1 MDFASRFVA
10 GFVSGQ
16 IRRLRFFL
24 GALGVMGMATG
35 LWSIY
40 SGTVHS
46 ANGVEASAVL
56 LERSDRCKAE
66 FQIKGESRSNVAMPC
81 EEAYALLKMAGSK
94 KVRVTKKTFA
104 TVRYPMADGSEHTA
118 TVEESTVHTRS
129 LPIGGRFDAVYD
141 PQNPG
146 DVRAKLSLAQI
157 EYNLLFIGGGLLLLA
172 LAFLPQ
178 VLRFFAGTESNRT
191 ADAEQYPEQQAK
203 TAAWGDEALT
213 RALAS
218 RERPAAVS
226 SKSAGP
232 ASFGMRGKVA
242 AAGGRRQFG
251 VRA

>member
-10 GFVSGQ
+10 NFVGGQ

-35 LWSIY
+35 AWSIY

-46 ANGVEASAVL
+46 ANGVESSAVL
-56 LERSDRCKAE
+56 LERADRCKAE
-66 FQIKGESRSNVAMPC
+66 FQVKGESRSNVAMAC

-104 TVRYPMADGSEHTA
+104 TVRYPMADGSERTA

-146 DVRAKLSLAQI
+146 DVRAKLSLAQV
-157 EYNLLFIGGGLLLLA
+157 EYNLLFVGGGLLLLA

-178 VLRFFAGTESNRT
+178 VLRFFARGENNRT
-191 ADAEQYPEQQAK
+191 AAPEQNPELG
-203 TAAWGDEALT
+203 AAASWGEEALT

-218 RERPAAVS
+218 RERPATVS
-226 SKSAGP
+226 ANGTGP
-232 ASFGMRGKVA
+232 ATFGMRGKAA

>member
-1 MDFASRFVA
+1 VDFASRFVA

-24 GALGVMGMATG
+24 GALGVMGLATG
-35 LWSIY
+35 LWSIF
-40 SGTVHS
+40 SGTVHT

-81 EEAYALLKMAGSK
+81 DEAYALLKMAGSK
-94 KVRVTKKTFA
+94 KVRVTKKIFA
-104 TVRYPMADGSEHTA
+104 TVRYPMADGSERTA
-118 TVEESTVHTRS
+118 TVEESAVQTRA
-129 LPIGGRFDAVYD
+129 LPVGGRFDAVYD

-157 EYNLLFIGGGLLLLA
+157 EHNLLFVGGGLLLLA

-178 VLRFFAGTESNRT
+178 VLRFFASAEGNRS
-191 ADAEQYPEQQAK
+191 AAAEKNPEQGPSAS
-203 TAAWGDEALT
+203 WGDEALT

-226 SKSAGP
+226 AKSAGP
-232 ASFGMRGKVA
+232 ATFGMRGKAA
-242 AAGGRRQFG
+242 AAGAHRQFG

>member
-1 MDFASRFVA
+1 MDFANRFVA
-10 GFVSGQ
+10 GFLSGQ

-24 GALGVMGMATG
+24 GALGVMGMVTG
-35 LWSIY
+35 AWSIY
-40 SGTVHS
+40 SGTVHT

-56 LERSDRCKAE
+56 MERADRCKAE
-66 FQIKGESRSNVAMPC
+66 FQIKGESRSNEAMPC
-81 EEAYALLKMAGSK
+81 DQAYALLKMAGSK

-104 TVRYPMADGSEHTA
+104 TVRYPMADGSERTA
-118 TVEESTVHTRS
+118 TVEESTVQTRS

-178 VLRFFAGTESNRT
+178 VLRFFASAEGNRT
-191 ADAEQYPEQQAK
+191 AAAEQNPEQA
-203 TAAWGDEALT
+203 TAASWGDEALT
-213 RALAS
+213 RAPAS
-218 RERPAAVS
+218 RESASTVS
-226 SKSAGP
+226 RQGAGP
-232 ASFGMRGKVA
+232 ATFGMRGKVA
-242 AAGGRRQFG
+242 ATGGRRQFG

>member
-24 GALGVMGMATG
+24 GALGVMGVATG

-40 SGTVHS
+40 SGTVHN

-94 KVRVTKKTFA
+94 KVRVSKKTFA

-118 TVEESTVHTRS
+118 TVEESTVQTRS

-141 PQNPG
+141 PQSPG
-146 DVRAKLSLAQI
+146 DVRAKLSLAQV
-157 EYNLLFIGGGLLLLA
+157 EHNLLFVGGGLLLLA

-178 VLRFFAGTESNRT
+178 VLGFFSRTEGNRT
-191 ADAEQYPEQQAK
+191 AAVEQYPEQQAK

-226 SKSAGP
+226 AKSAG
-232 ASFGMRGKVA
+232 AATFGMRGKVA

-251 VRA
+251 IRA

>member
-1 MDFASRFVA
+1 VDFANRFVA
-10 GFVSGQ
+10 NFLSGQ

-24 GALGVMGMATG
+24 GALGVMGLATG

-40 SGTVHS
+40 SGTVHT

-56 LERSDRCKAE
+56 LERMDRCKAE
-66 FQIKGESRSNVAMPC
+66 FQIKGESRRNEAMPC
-81 EEAYALLKMAGSK
+81 DQAYALLKMAGSK

-104 TVRYPMADGSEHTA
+104 TVRYPMADGSERTA
-118 TVEESTVHTRS
+118 TVEESTVQTRS
-129 LPIGGRFDAVYD
+129 LPIGSRFDAVYD

-146 DVRAKLSLAQI
+146 DVRAKLSLAQV
-157 EYNLLFIGGGLLLLA
+157 EHNLLFVGGGLLLLA

-178 VLRFFAGTESNRT
+178 VLRFFTSAEGNRT
-191 ADAEQYPEQQAK
+191 AAAEQNPEQG
-203 TAAWGDEALT
+203 TAASWGDGALT
-213 RALAS
+213 RAALAS

-226 SKSAGP
+226 AKSAGP
-232 ASFGMRGKVA
+232 ATFGMRGKAA

>member
-24 GALGVMGMATG
+24 GALGVLGLATG

-118 TVEESTVHTRS
+118 TVEESTVQTRS
-129 LPIGGRFDAVYD
+129 LPIGSRFDAVYD

-146 DVRAKLSLAQI
+146 DVRAKLSLAQV
-157 EYNLLFIGGGLLLLA
+157 EQNLLFVGGGLLLLA

-178 VLRFFAGTESNRT
+178 VIGLFGRDGSRS
-191 ADAEQYPEQQAK
+191 ADAGNAD
-203 TAAWGDEALT
+203 AGAWAEDAIKEAVA
-213 RALAS
+213 RHQ
-218 RERPAAVS
+218 PAAPRRADAAAAGNGFGRRAGAAN
-226 SKSAGP
+226 KSRRQ
-232 ASFGMRGKVA
+232 FGMRGT
-242 AAGGRRQFG
+242 
-251 VRA
+251 

>member
-35 LWSIY
+35 AWSIY

-56 LERSDRCKAE
+56 LERADRCKAE
-66 FQIKGESRSNVAMPC
+66 FQIKGESRRNEAMPC
-81 EEAYALLKMAGSK
+81 QEAYALLKMAGSK

-104 TVRYPMADGSEHTA
+104 TVRYPVADGSEHTA

-141 PQNPG
+141 PQSPG
-146 DVRAKLSLAQI
+146 DVRAKLSLAQV
-157 EYNLLFIGGGLLLLA
+157 EHNLLFVGGGLLLLA

-178 VLRFFAGTESNRT
+178 VLGFFSRTEGNRT
-191 ADAEQYPEQQAK
+191 AAAAQNPEQG
-203 TAAWGDEALT
+203 TAASWGDEALT

-226 SKSAGP
+226 AKSAGP
-232 ASFGMRGKVA
+232 STFGMRGKA
-242 AAGGRRQFG
+242 AAGGGRRQFG

>member
-1 MDFASRFVA
+1 MEFANRFVA
-10 GFVSGQ
+10 NFLGGQ

-24 GALGVMGMATG
+24 GALGVMGLATG

-56 LERSDRCKAE
+56 LERADRCKAE

-104 TVRYPMADGSEHTA
+104 TVRYPMADGSERTA
-118 TVEESTVHTRS
+118 TVEESAVQTRA

-141 PQNPG
+141 PQNPA
-146 DVRAKLSLAQI
+146 DVRAKLSLAQV
-157 EYNLLFIGGGLLLLA
+157 EYHLLFVGGGLLLLA

-178 VLRFFAGTESNRT
+178 VLRLFASEGNRT
-191 ADAEQYPEQQAK
+191 AAAAQNPEQGS
-203 TAAWGDEALT
+203 AASWGDEALT

-218 RERPAAVS
+218 RERPAAAAA
-226 SKSAGP
+226 KSAGP
-232 ASFGMRGKVA
+232 ATFGMRNKAA